1 MYHIQEFKIDRI
13 YEEPTGKH
21 NILPPFINAKLPA
34 TRNCSISDFESCLL
48 DLPKKISTGT
58 TKVNHLPVKLGS
70 LTRDI
75 DHFICKN
82 PGQLPTGYGRQST
95 YCRFQGCTIYND
107 SDLGIICID
116 NKDSIGSN
124 EAVMVN

>member
-34 TRNCSISDFESCLL
+34 TRNCSILDFESCLL

-58 TKVNHLPVKLGS
+58 TEVNHLPVKLVF

-75 DHFICKN
+75 GHFICKN
-82 PGQLPTGYGRQST
+82 SGQLPTGYGR
-95 YCRFQGCTIYND
+95 
-107 SDLGIICID
+107 
-116 NKDSIGSN
+116 
-124 EAVMVN
+124 